1 MTEWSYQEIMPKQ
14 TFFNL
19 PEEKRGAILALAIEE
34 FAENDYKNASIS
46 RIVNRAGIAKGSF
59 YQYFEDK
66 KDLYLYLIDL
76 SAQEKTNM
84 LAANQ
89 PPDDD
94 MDVFSYIRW
103 LLQAGLD
110 FEFSNPKLAQIG
122 YRAIYGDAPLP
133 TETREVI
140 EEGAMQYFRQ
150 LVGQGVEQGVIDPEI
165 DADVA
170 AFMFNVVFTNLGDYI
185 LKRQAISPE
194 QLLADSG
201 KSLVSP
207 ETESIFEQVLQILQS
222 GMGKKWRDA
231 RPDRLI

>member
-1 MTEWSYQEIMPKQ
+1 MPKQ

-19 PEEKRGAILALAIEE
+19 PDEKRNAILDLAIEE

-84 LAANQ
+84 LAENQ
-89 PPDDD
+89 PPDSD

-103 LLQAGLD
+103 LLRAGLN

-150 LVGQGVEQGVIDPEI
+150 LVEQGVAQGVIDPEI
-165 DADVA
+165 DTDVA
-170 AFMFNVVFTNLGDYI
+170 AFMFNVVFTNLGDFI
-185 LKRQAISPE
+185 LKQQAIEPE
-194 QLLADSG
+194 QVLADSG
-201 KSLVSP
+201 QSLVSS
-207 ETESIFEQVLQILQS
+207 ETERLFEQVLRILQS
-222 GMGKKWRDA
+222 GMSKK
-231 RPDRLI
+231 

>member
-1 MTEWSYQEIMPKQ
+1 MPKQ

-19 PEEKRGAILALAIEE
+19 PDEKRDAILELAIEE

-76 SAQEKTNM
+76 STQEKTRI
-84 LAANQ
+84 LSQNQ
-89 PPDDD
+89 PPNSD

-103 LLQAGLD
+103 LLKAGLD

-133 TETREVI
+133 AETRAII

-150 LVGQGVEQGVIDPEI
+150 LVEQGIEQGVIDPEI
-165 DADVA
+165 DTNVA
-170 AFMFNVVFTNLGDYI
+170 AFMFNVVFTNLGDFI
-185 LKRQAISPE
+185 LKQQAIAPE
-194 QLLADSG
+194 RLLVDQGLAFAF
-201 KSLVSP
+201 P
-207 ETESIFEQVLQILQS
+207 EVEEMFDQVLHILQF
-222 GMGKKWRDA
+222 GMGKK
-231 RPDRLI
+231 

>member
-1 MTEWSYQEIMPKQ
+1 MPKQ

-19 PEEKRGAILALAIEE
+19 PDEKRDNILKLAIEE

-84 LAANQ
+84 LAENQ
-89 PPDDD
+89 PPDSD

-103 LLQAGLD
+103 LLRAGLN

-150 LVGQGVEQGVIDPEI
+150 LVEQGVAQGVIDPEI
-165 DADVA
+165 DTDVA
-170 AFMFNVVFTNLGDYI
+170 AFMFNVVFTNLGDFI
-185 LKRQAISPE
+185 LKQQAIEPE
-194 QLLADSG
+194 QVLADSG
-201 KSLVSP
+201 QSLVSS
-207 ETESIFEQVLQILQS
+207 ETERLFEQVLRILQS
-222 GMGKKWRDA
+222 GMSKK
-231 RPDRLI
+231 

>member
-1 MTEWSYQEIMPKQ
+1 MPKQ

-19 PEEKRGAILALAIEE
+19 PDDKRNAILDLAIDE

-76 SAQEKTNM
+76 STQEKTNM
-84 LAANQ
+84 LAEKQ
-89 PPDDD
+89 PSDD

-103 LLQAGLD
+103 LLRVGLD
-110 FEFSNPKLAQIG
+110 FEFANPKLAQIG

-140 EEGAMQYFRQ
+140 EEGSMQYFRQ
-150 LVGQGVEQGVIDPEI
+150 LVQQGVVQGVVDPEI
-165 DADVA
+165 DVNVA
-170 AFMFNVVFTNLGDYI
+170 AFMFNVVFTNLGDFI
-185 LKRQAISPE
+185 MKQQAMVPEELLEKRGQAFASNE
-194 QLLADSG
+194 
-201 KSLVSP
+201 V
-207 ETESIFEQVLQILQS
+207 ENMFVQVLQILQS
-222 GMGKKWRDA
+222 GMGKK
-231 RPDRLI
+231 

>member
-1 MTEWSYQEIMPKQ
+1 MPKQ

-19 PEEKRGAILALAIEE
+19 PDEKRDAILELAIEE

-76 SAQEKTNM
+76 STQEKTAM
-84 LAANQ
+84 LAKNQ
-89 PPDDD
+89 PPDSG

-103 LLQAGLD
+103 LLKAGLN
-110 FEFSNPKLAQIG
+110 FEFTNPKLAQIG

-133 TETREVI
+133 TDTREVI

-150 LVGQGVEQGVIDPEI
+150 LVVPGVAQGVIDPEI
-165 DADVA
+165 DSDMA
-170 AFMFNVVFTNLGDYI
+170 AFMFNVVFTNLGEFI
-185 LKRQAISPE
+185 MKRQAMDPE
-194 QLLADSG
+194 QLLAQQG
-201 KSLVSP
+201 QVFASP
-207 ETESIFEQVLQILQS
+207 EVENMFEQVLQILQF
-222 GMGKKWRDA
+222 GMGKK
-231 RPDRLI
+231 

>member
-1 MTEWSYQEIMPKQ
+1 MPKQ

-19 PEEKRGAILALAIEE
+19 PDEKRNAILDLAIEE

-84 LAANQ
+84 LAENQ
-89 PPDDD
+89 PPDNN
-94 MDVFSYIRW
+94 MDVFSYISW
-103 LLQAGLD
+103 LLRTGLD

-140 EEGAMQYFRQ
+140 EEGGMQYFRQ
-150 LVGQGVEQGVIDPEI
+150 LVDQGVEQGVIDPEI
-165 DADVA
+165 DTDVA

-185 LKRQAISPE
+185 LKQQAIEPE
-194 QLLADSG
+194 QVLLDSG
-201 KSLVSP
+201 QSLLSP
-207 ETESIFEQVLQILQS
+207 ETERLFEQVLRILQS
-222 GMGKKWRDA
+222 GMGVNSVTQA
-231 RPDRLI
+231 